1 MKTRLPVLI
10 WSACLVIPMAGDAA
24 EWFVA
29 PGGND
34 AWSGTVAAVGVND
47 GPFATFQ
54 RARDAVREK
63 KSAGDPGPHTVNVR
77 GGVYSM
83 RDALVLEARDSGEPG
98 APVVW
103 QAYGAEKPVISGAV
117 TLEGWSAW
125 KGRIQRA
132 PLGESAKRKGGIRQ
146 ALLDGSRQTL
156 ARYPNADPA
165 QPVSGGWAFAEG
177 KGWPMYADI
186 PGEDKHSLE
195 VSAGD
200 LRRWERPQQVEI
212 VVFPRYNWWNNR
224 VRVQSVDDT
233 ERKVMLA
240 ADCTYA
246 IRKGD
251 RYFFQ
256 NALEELDCAG
266 EWFADL
272 EGGMFYFWPPEG
284 RKASDARVVV
294 AQSLLRLERGTHDI
308 VWRGFVMEG
317 CDAAAVTMTE
327 TNGCVVESCWI
338 RAVGD
343 WNGHGVSVSN
353 GVNNRVAYCT
363 IEQVGNTGVSLRG
376 GDVATLTEANNL
388 AEHNEISHF
397 GLYYKQ
403 GVGVS
408 LSGVGNR
415 ALHNHIH
422 HGPRFGVL
430 HSGNR
435 NEIAWNHIHDV
446 CLETEDTGAIYSG
459 GRDWT
464 TPRGTS
470 ISYNF
475 IHDIPG
481 FSMHGGKA
489 VSPNFAWGIYL
500 DDNSGGVDVIGNI
513 VARCGR
519 GGMHGHGA
527 RDCVVRNNIFV
538 GSNDWQV
545 DFHGWLV
552 QQSFWERHLPTMAAG
567 YEAVAGKPEW
577 KGMRGMDL
585 HPSQVPLPGGFT
597 MRGNVF
603 EKNIVVSDKA
613 EVPVLSVLRV
623 PFTHNTFNSNL
634 YWAPGGVV
642 RTGFKSAGPDQG
654 ADLLSGFEGAPDS
667 LPKGWR
673 WNLKPGGQPKVGV
686 NLVGSAARF
695 VLSCEDAPDKKVQP
709 LVSGPDLP
717 LEPGATYR
725 LRARLRASVPGRAGV
740 GVHSY
745 VSKVYYWMSPKA
757 DVEVGVEW
765 TDYEWVFEV
774 PSPGKP
780 GWHEQMK
787 NFAPRIGW
795 RVNNGALEVEGMH
808 LHKVEPISEWD
819 SWKANGVD
827 ALSQVAD
834 PQWADAKLFTLRPE
848 SPAWKLGF
856 ERIPVEKI
864 GPQPKSP
871 ASAGG
876 L

>member
-1 MKTRLPVLI
+1 
-10 WSACLVIPMAGDAA
+10 
-24 EWFVA
+24 
-29 PGGND
+29 
-34 AWSGTVAAVGVND
+34 
-47 GPFATFQ
+47 
-54 RARDAVREK
+54 
-63 KSAGDPGPHTVNVR
+63 
-77 GGVYSM
+77 
-83 RDALVLEARDSGEPG
+83 
-98 APVVW
+98 
-103 QAYGAEKPVISGAV
+103 
-117 TLEGWSAW
+117 
-125 KGRIQRA
+125 
-132 PLGESAKRKGGIRQ
+132 
-146 ALLDGSRQTL
+146 
-156 ARYPNADPA
+156 
-165 QPVSGGWAFAEG
+165 
-177 KGWPMYADI
+177 
-186 PGEDKHSLE
+186 
-195 VSAGD
+195 
-200 LRRWERPQQVEI
+200 
-212 VVFPRYNWWNNR
+212 
-224 VRVQSVDDT
+224 
-233 ERKVMLA
+233 
-240 ADCTYA
+240 
-246 IRKGD
+246 
-251 RYFFQ
+251 
-256 NALEELDCAG
+256 
-266 EWFADL
+266 
-272 EGGMFYFWPPEG
+272 
-284 RKASDARVVV
+284 
-294 AQSLLRLERGTHDI
+294 
-308 VWRGFVMEG
+308 
-317 CDAAAVTMTE
+317 
-327 TNGCVVESCWI
+327 
-338 RAVGD
+338 
-343 WNGHGVSVSN
+343 
-353 GVNNRVAYCT
+353 VNNRVASCT

-376 GDVATLTEANNL
+376 GDVATLTEANNV

-464 TPRGTS
+464 TPRGTR

-481 FSMHGGKA
+481 FSMHGGKP

-538 GSNDWQV
+538 GNNDWQV

-603 EKNIVVSDKA
+603 EKNIVVSEKA
-613 EVPVLSVLRV
+613 DVPVLSVLRV

-654 ADLLSGFEGAPDS
+654 ADLLSAFEGAPDS

-673 WNLKPGGQPKVGV
+673 WSSKPAGQLKVGV
-686 NLVGSAARF
+686 NVANSGARF
-695 VLSCEDAPDKKVQP
+695 GIACEDAPDKKVQP
-709 LVSGPDLP
+709 LVSGPDLQ

-725 LRARLRASVPGRAGV
+725 LRARLRATVPGRAGI
-740 GVHSY
+740 GVHSF
-745 VSKVYYWMSPKA
+745 VSKVYFWISPKA
-757 DVEVGVEW
+757 DVEVGTEW
-765 TDYEWVFEV
+765 TDHEWVFEV
-774 PSPGKP
+774 PSEGKP

-787 NFAPRIGW
+787 NFSPRIGW

-834 PQWADAKLFTLRPE
+834 PQWADAELFTLKPE

-864 GPQPKSP
+864 GPQPKTA
-871 ASAGG
+871 ASASG